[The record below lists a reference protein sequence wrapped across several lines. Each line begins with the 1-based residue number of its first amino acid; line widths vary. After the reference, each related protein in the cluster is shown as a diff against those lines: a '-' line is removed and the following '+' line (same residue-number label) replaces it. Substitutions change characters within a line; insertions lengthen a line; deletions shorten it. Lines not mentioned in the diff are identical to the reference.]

1 MDVAE
6 SSALAAATK
15 ETEAPPEPPD
25 EKSAKS
31 LKETYFY
38 RDAKNYTHFNTSF
51 SEHFGGDVNLNFSA
65 VHVPTTVYGRAK
77 EVLKAIKWSEELDN
91 TFKNNYLQDSSLS
104 WQYFGSSTGFM
115 RQYPAINWKPNGSD
129 PHDPDLFDGRTRSWY
144 IEAATSPKDVLI
156 LVDTSGSMTGMRKE
170 IARHV
175 VNNILDT
182 LGNNDYVN
190 IVKFSN
196 VTELVIILF

>member
-6 SSALAAATK
+6 LSALSSSTS
-15 ETEAPPEPPD
+15 EALREPVD
-25 EKSAKS
+25 DKYEYK
-31 LKETYFY
+31 
-38 RDAKNYTHFNTSF
+38 DAKNYTHITTNY
-51 SEHFGGDVNLNFSA
+51 SEHFGGDVNLSYSA
-65 VHVPTTVYGRAK
+65 VHVPTTVYGKAK
-77 EVLKAIKWSEELDN
+77 EVLRAIRWSEELDN
-91 TFKNNYLQDSSLS
+91 TFKNNYRLDPSLS

-115 RQYPAINWKPNGSD
+115 RQYPAINWRPNGSD
-129 PHDPDLFDGRTRSWY
+129 PHDPDLFDCRTRSWY
-144 IEAATSPKDVLI
+144 IEAATSSKDMLI

-190 IVKFSN
+190 IIKFSN
-196 VTELVIILF
+196 VTEQVSSRSSMTSAYTP